1 MFNYREAVNQAKK
14 YGPFKG
20 FMPADAGYREIC
32 EWIKTLPEKYRVKL
46 YSKTV
51 IAKVLEDDKEFDALI
66 EFHHK
71 SKLVTVE
78 FCHKVVP
85 R

>member
-1 MFNYREAVNQAKK
+1 MLNYKEVVKTAKK
-14 YGPFKG
+14 YGSAKG
-20 FMPADAGYREIC
+20 FMPEDLNYNAIC
-32 EWIKTLPEKYRVKL
+32 EWVKTLPEKYRVRL

-51 IAKVLEDDKEFDALI
+51 VAKVLEDDTEFDVLI

-85 R
+85 K